1 MIIQLTSIWQSRRH
15 GIECFHGHTHYGI
28 RPLVD
33 RVGRND
39 RLGCFV
45 DRLHRLVDDFT
56 TRLDLVDF
64 RSTYGRHAAILITT
78 FCSCTYP
85 AFTRTQLAA
94 KSGALSCRLMHSCS
108 AMDRHA
114 TRGVPYYRV
123 SRIFMSRIFHPCN
136 MVPHFHVPQFH
147 VSHFQRPR

>member
-1 MIIQLTSIWQSRRH
+1 MITQLTSIWQSRRH

-28 RPLVD
+28 RPRSRSSQTKRSTWLFC
-33 RVGRND
+33 RSTSSTGRRFYD
-39 RLGCFV
+39 S
-45 DRLHRLVDDFT
+45 

-94 KSGALSCRLMHSCS
+94 KSGALCCRLMHSCS

-147 VSHFQRPR
+147 VSHF

>member
-1 MIIQLTSIWQSRRH
+1 MVLD
-15 GIECFHGHTHYGI
+15 
-28 RPLVD
+28 PVVD

-85 AFTRTQLAA
+85 AFTRTQRNLVLYLVDSCIPARQWTDMQHAVFHSIAFLAF
-94 KSGALSCRLMHSCS
+94 SCLAYSTP
-108 AMDRHA
+108 A
-114 TRGVPYYRV
+114 TWC
-123 SRIFMSRIFHPCN
+123 RIFMSRNFMSRIFS
-136 MVPHFHVPQFH
+136 VPDETNPLL
-147 VSHFQRPR
+147 